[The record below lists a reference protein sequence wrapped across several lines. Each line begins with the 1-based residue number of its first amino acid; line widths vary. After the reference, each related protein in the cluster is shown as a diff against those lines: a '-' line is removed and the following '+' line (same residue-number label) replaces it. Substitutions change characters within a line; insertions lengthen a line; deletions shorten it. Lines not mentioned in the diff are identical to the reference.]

1 MTDVQTLTI
10 LLGQNERQ
18 RDAAVAEHQR
28 IQAASAAAKN
38 QAEQLRVYRREYE
51 QRWSA
56 QFCREGKI
64 ELVHC
69 YQSFMERLTLAVEQ
83 QTRVAE
89 HAVLQVELTAG
100 ALRDAELRCASVKKL
115 IERRVVEQRHSAER
129 RDQKQTD
136 EAATRAAWNR
146 LASTRPAPLM

>member
-10 LLGQNERQ
+10 LLGQNERR
-18 RDAAVAEHQR
+18 RDAAIAEHQR
-28 IQAASAAAKN
+28 AQGVADAARS
-38 QAEQLRVYRREYE
+38 QAEQLLAYRRDYE
-51 QRWSA
+51 LRWSA
-56 QFCREGKI
+56 QFCREGRM

-83 QTRVAE
+83 QSRIADHTAQ
-89 HAVLQVELTAG
+89 QVELALG
-100 ALRDAELRCASVKKL
+100 ALRDTELRCASVRKL
-115 IERRVVEQRHSAER
+115 IDRRLAEQRLDAER

>member
-1 MTDVQTLTI
+1 MTDSQTLTI

-18 RDAAVAEHQR
+18 RDAATSAHQR
-28 IQAASAAAKN
+28 AQAASQAAQA
-38 QAEQLRVYRREYE
+38 QAEQLRAYRREYE

-56 QFCREGKI
+56 QFCRDGKM

-69 YQSFMERLTLAVEQ
+69 YQSFVERLSLAVEQ
-83 QTRVAE
+83 QTRIAE
-89 HAVLQVELTAG
+89 HAAQQVEQ
-100 ALRDAELRCASVKKL
+100 ALGSLHAAELRCASVKKL
-115 IERRVVEQRHSAER
+115 IERRVAEHRQSAER